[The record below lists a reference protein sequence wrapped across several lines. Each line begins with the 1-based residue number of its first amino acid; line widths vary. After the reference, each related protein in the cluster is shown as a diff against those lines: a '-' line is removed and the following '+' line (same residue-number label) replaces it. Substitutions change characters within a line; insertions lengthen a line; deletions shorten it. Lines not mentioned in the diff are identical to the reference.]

1 MLAAVVAGVTGTLS
15 PILGESGTPKRGPTG
30 KQERLG
36 GVASGKQER
45 LRPSQGLEIIV
56 MVGEEGG
63 RMAALN
69 ADSALSETAPPSE
82 QIDLFTESLISAP
95 LRDDRA
101 TMEFPFFAL
110 QKRPLLVPIVY
121 QDGNVSIRI
130 SPGERGVATIWD
142 KDVLIY
148 LSSLINGKIERG
160 EEVSRTVR
168 IAAYDMLRVTRRH
181 TGKNGYQEIYD
192 ALFRLRSTT
201 ITTDI
206 QSGGERETRGFGW
219 IDSFRILTKENK
231 AGNRVMQRLEITLND
246 WTFRALVKDRRVL
259 AINPAY
265 FDLTGGLER
274 RLYEIARKHV
284 GRQSEWKVSLLQLAK
299 KCGTMQRNL
308 RRFKFDLKEL
318 AELDRLPDYQMFLVN
333 DHASPTTKAL
343 EAIDIKGTRGVKRT
357 PNEAVFVVFKPRPR
371 ALALP
376 SPDIAVE
383 AA

>member
-1 MLAAVVAGVTGTLS
+1 
-15 PILGESGTPKRGPTG
+15 
-30 KQERLG
+30 
-36 GVASGKQER
+36 
-45 LRPSQGLEIIV
+45 
-56 MVGEEGG
+56 
-63 RMAALN
+63 MAAFSPNL
-69 ADSALSETAPPSE
+69 ALSETAPPSE

-110 QKRPLLVPIVY
+110 QKRPLLMPIIY

-231 AGNRVMQRLEITLND
+231 AGNRVMQGLEITLND

-284 GRQSEWKVSLLQLAK
+284 GRQSVWKVSLLQLAK

-343 EAIDIKGTRGVKRT
+343 EAIGIKGARGTKRT
-357 PNEAVFVVFKPRPR
+357 PNEAVLVVFKPRTR
-371 ALALP
+371 GLP
-376 SPDIAVE
+376 SPDIAAE

>member
-1 MLAAVVAGVTGTLS
+1 MLYL
-15 PILGESGTPKRGPTG
+15 
-30 KQERLG
+30 
-36 GVASGKQER
+36 
-45 LRPSQGLEIIV
+45 
-56 MVGEEGG
+56 EGG
-63 RMAALN
+63 RMVALT
-69 ADSALSETAPPSE
+69 SELEASELVPSGQ
-82 QIDLFTESLISAP
+82 QIDLFVEGLISAP

-110 QKRPLLVPIVY
+110 QKRPLLMPLIY

-130 SPGERGVATIWD
+130 SPGERGIATIWD

-148 LSSLINGKIERG
+148 LSSLINSKIERG

-168 IAAYDMLRVTRRH
+168 IAAYDLLRVTRRH

-219 IDSFRILTKENK
+219 IDSFRILTRENK
-231 AGNRVMQRLEITLND
+231 AGNRVMQGLEITLND

-274 RLYEIARKHV
+274 RLYEIARKYV
-284 GRQSEWKVSLLQLAK
+284 GRQAEWKVSLLLLAK

-333 DHASPTTKAL
+333 DHSSPMAKAMV
-343 EAIDIKGTRGVKRT
+343 AGGMKGAKGGTKRT
-357 PNEAVFVVFKPRPR
+357 PNEAVLVVFKPRAR
-371 ALALP
+371 ALP
-376 SPDIAVE
+376 SSDIEIE

>member
-1 MLAAVVAGVTGTLS
+1 MAELEWLPGAPEAAGVGDN
-15 PILGESGTPKRGPTG
+15 PIGE
-30 KQERLG
+30 
-36 GVASGKQER
+36 ASGAGV
-45 LRPSQGLEIIV
+45 PG
-56 MVGEEGG
+56 
-63 RMAALN
+63 
-69 ADSALSETAPPSE
+69 E
-82 QIDLFTESLISAP
+82 QIDFFVDGLLAAP

-110 QKRPLLVPIVY
+110 QKRPLLTPIVY
-121 QDGNVSIRI
+121 RDGAVSIRI

-148 LSSLINGKIERG
+148 LSSLINARLERG
-160 EEVSRTVR
+160 EAVSRTVR
-168 IAAYDMLRVTRRH
+168 VAAYDMLRVTRRH

-219 IDSFRILTKENK
+219 IDSFRILTKQTR
-231 AGNRVMQRLEITLND
+231 AGGRVMQGLEITLND

-284 GRQSEWKVSLLQLAK
+284 GRQPEWTVSLLQLAK

-318 AELDRLPDYQMFLVN
+318 AERDRLPDYQLSLIN
-333 DHASPTTKAL
+333 DHASAIATAM
-343 EAIDIKGTRGVKRT
+343 EAGGMKGAKGAKRT
-357 PNEAVFVVFKPRPR
+357 PNEAVLVVFRPR
-371 ALALP
+371 ALALL
-376 SPDIAVE
+376 PDGLPPNGLPPDGLPDAEVGLD
-383 AA
+383 AGDAGVA

>member
-1 MLAAVVAGVTGTLS
+1 MAGVIQSGTGTDVVI
-15 PILGESGTPKRGPTG
+15 P
-30 KQERLG
+30 G
-36 GVASGKQER
+36 G
-45 LRPSQGLEIIV
+45 
-56 MVGEEGG
+56 
-63 RMAALN
+63 
-69 ADSALSETAPPSE
+69 
-82 QIDLFTESLISAP
+82 QIDLFVESLVSAP

-110 QKRPLLVPIVY
+110 QKRPLLTPIIY

-130 SPGERGVATIWD
+130 SPGERGIASIWD

-148 LSSLINGKIERG
+148 LSSLINAKIERG

-168 IAAYDMLRVTRRH
+168 IAAYDLLRVTRRH

-219 IDSFRILTKENK
+219 IDSFRILTRENK
-231 AGNRVMQRLEITLND
+231 AGSRVMQGLEITLND

-259 AINPAY
+259 SINPAY

-284 GRQSEWKVSLLQLAK
+284 GRQTEWKVSLLQLAK

-318 AELDRLPDYQMFLVN
+318 AELDRLPDYQMFLIN
-333 DHASPTTKAL
+333 DHSSLTAKAL
-343 EAIDIKGTRGVKRT
+343 QSIGMKGVKGAKRT
-357 PNEAVFVVFKPRPR
+357 PNEAVIVVFKPRG
-371 ALALP
+371 AAT
-376 SPDIAVE
+376 SDIVVE
-383 AA
+383 AG

>member
-1 MLAAVVAGVTGTLS
+1 MSGFDADFAGSDT
-15 PILGESGTPKRGPTG
+15 
-30 KQERLG
+30 
-36 GVASGKQER
+36 
-45 LRPSQGLEIIV
+45 
-56 MVGEEGG
+56 M
-63 RMAALN
+63 
-69 ADSALSETAPPSE
+69 PPG
-82 QIDLFTESLISAP
+82 QHIDLFVESLESAP

-110 QKRPLLVPIVY
+110 QKRPLLTPIVY
-121 QDGNVSIRI
+121 IDGNVSIRI
-130 SPGERGVATIWD
+130 SPGERGIATIWD

-148 LSSLINGKIERG
+148 LSSLINSKIERG

-168 IAAYDMLRVTRRH
+168 IAAYDMLRVTKRH

-219 IDSFRILTKENK
+219 IDSFRILTKQNK
-231 AGNRVMQRLEITLND
+231 AGSRVMQGLEITLND

-284 GRQSEWKVSLLQLAK
+284 GRQAEWKVSLLLLAK

-318 AELDRLPDYQMFLVN
+318 AELDRLPDYQLSLIN
-333 DHASPTTKAL
+333 DHASPVAKAM
-343 EAIDIKGTRGVKRT
+343 EAGGMKGVRGAKRT
-357 PNEAVFVVFKPRPR
+357 PNEAVIVVFKPRVRGP
-371 ALALP
+371 AADSEAP
-376 SPDIAVE
+376 QPPD
-383 AA
+383 

>member
-1 MLAAVVAGVTGTLS
+1 MVVLNPGVAGSEVAIS
-15 PILGESGTPKRGPTG
+15 SG
-30 KQERLG
+30 
-36 GVASGKQER
+36 
-45 LRPSQGLEIIV
+45 
-56 MVGEEGG
+56 
-63 RMAALN
+63 
-69 ADSALSETAPPSE
+69 
-82 QIDLFTESLISAP
+82 QIDLFVESLVSAP

-110 QKRPLLVPIVY
+110 QKRPLLTPIIY
-121 QDGNVSIRI
+121 QDGNVTIRI
-130 SPGERGVATIWD
+130 SPGERGIASIWD

-148 LSSLINGKIERG
+148 LSSLINAKIERG

-168 IAAYDMLRVTRRH
+168 IAAYDLLRVTRRH

-219 IDSFRILTKENK
+219 IDSFRILTKDNK
-231 AGNRVMQRLEITLND
+231 AGSRVMQGLEITLND

-259 AINPAY
+259 SINPAY

-284 GRQSEWKVSLLQLAK
+284 GRQTEWKVSLLQLAK

-333 DHASPTTKAL
+333 DHSSPTAKAMQSL
-343 EAIDIKGTRGVKRT
+343 GMKAVKGAKRT
-357 PNEAVFVVFKPRPR
+357 PNEAVLVLFKPRT
-371 ALALP
+371 
-376 SPDIAVE
+376 SSIPDIVVE

>member
-1 MLAAVVAGVTGTLS
+1 MAVLNPVVAGS
-15 PILGESGTPKRGPTG
+15 E
-30 KQERLG
+30 
-36 GVASGKQER
+36 VA
-45 LRPSQGLEIIV
+45 LP
-56 MVGEEGG
+56 VG
-63 RMAALN
+63 
-69 ADSALSETAPPSE
+69 
-82 QIDLFTESLISAP
+82 QIDLFVESLVSAP

-110 QKRPLLVPIVY
+110 QKRPLMTPIFY

-130 SPGERGVATIWD
+130 SPGERGIASIWD

-148 LSSLINGKIERG
+148 LSSLINAKIERG

-168 IAAYDMLRVTRRH
+168 IAAYDLLRVTRRH

-219 IDSFRILTKENK
+219 IDSFRILTRENQ
-231 AGNRVMQRLEITLND
+231 AGSRVMQGLEITLND

-259 AINPAY
+259 SINPAY

-284 GRQSEWKVSLLQLAK
+284 GRQTEWKVSLLQLAK

-318 AELDRLPDYQMFLVN
+318 AGLDRLPDYQMFLVN
-333 DHASPTTKAL
+333 DHSSPTAKAL
-343 EAIDIKGTRGVKRT
+343 QSMGMKGVKGTKRT
-357 PNEAVFVVFKPRPR
+357 PNEAIIVVFKPRG
-371 ALALP
+371 AAI
-376 SPDIAVE
+376 PDIVVE

>member
-1 MLAAVVAGVTGTLS
+1 MAVLNPDAAG
-15 PILGESGTPKRGPTG
+15 
-30 KQERLG
+30 
-36 GVASGKQER
+36 
-45 LRPSQGLEIIV
+45 
-56 MVGEEGG
+56 
-63 RMAALN
+63 
-69 ADSALSETAPPSE
+69 SETAMSSG
-82 QIDLFTESLISAP
+82 QIDLFVESLVSAP

-110 QKRPLLVPIVY
+110 QKRPLLTPIIY
-121 QDGNVSIRI
+121 QDGNVTIRI
-130 SPGERGVATIWD
+130 SPGERGIASIWD

-148 LSSLINGKIERG
+148 LSSLINAKIERG

-168 IAAYDMLRVTRRH
+168 IAAYDLLRVTRRH

-219 IDSFRILTKENK
+219 IDSFRILTKDNK
-231 AGNRVMQRLEITLND
+231 VGGRVMQGLEITLND

-259 AINPAY
+259 SINPAY

-284 GRQSEWKVSLLQLAK
+284 GRQTEWKVSLLQLAK

-333 DHASPTTKAL
+333 DHSSPTAKAMQSL
-343 EAIDIKGTRGVKRT
+343 GMKAVRGAKRT
-357 PNEAVFVVFKPRPR
+357 PNEAVLVLFKPRTS
-371 ALALP
+371 AI
-376 SPDIAVE
+376 PDVVVE

>member
-1 MLAAVVAGVTGTLS
+1 MALANSELAGSEVVLAG
-15 PILGESGTPKRGPTG
+15 
-30 KQERLG
+30 
-36 GVASGKQER
+36 
-45 LRPSQGLEIIV
+45 
-56 MVGEEGG
+56 
-63 RMAALN
+63 
-69 ADSALSETAPPSE
+69 E
-82 QIDLFTESLISAP
+82 QIDLFVESLVAAP

-110 QKRPLLVPIVY
+110 QKRPLLTPITY

-130 SPGERGVATIWD
+130 SPGERGIASIWD

-148 LSSLINGKIERG
+148 LSSLINAKIERG

-219 IDSFRILTKENK
+219 IDSFRILTKENRV
-231 AGNRVMQRLEITLND
+231 GSRVMQGLEITLND

-284 GRQSEWKVSLLQLAK
+284 GRQPEWRVSLLLLAK

-308 RRFKFDLKEL
+308 RRFKFDLKEI
-318 AELDRLPDYQMFLVN
+318 AERDRLPDYQMFLIN
-333 DHASPTTKAL
+333 DHSSPIAKAMQ
-343 EAIDIKGTRGVKRT
+343 AAGMKSTRGAKRT
-357 PNEAVFVVFKPRPR
+357 PNEAVLVVFKPRTR
-371 ALALP
+371 AITDLAAELP
-376 SPDIAVE
+376 
-383 AA
+383 

>member
-1 MLAAVVAGVTGTLS
+1 
-15 PILGESGTPKRGPTG
+15 
-30 KQERLG
+30 
-36 GVASGKQER
+36 
-45 LRPSQGLEIIV
+45 
-56 MVGEEGG
+56 
-63 RMAALN
+63 MAALSTEE
-69 ADSALSETAPPSE
+69 AGSEVVLAGE
-82 QIDLFTESLISAP
+82 QIDLFVESLVSAP

-110 QKRPLLVPIVY
+110 QKRPLLTPILY

-130 SPGERGVATIWD
+130 SPGERGIASIWD

-148 LSSLINGKIERG
+148 LSSLINAKIERG

-168 IAAYDMLRVTRRH
+168 ISAYDMLRVTRRH

-231 AGNRVMQRLEITLND
+231 AGSKVMQGLEITLND

-259 AINPAY
+259 SINPAY

-284 GRQSEWKVSLLQLAK
+284 GRQAEWKVSLLLLAK

-333 DHASPTTKAL
+333 DHSSPTTKAL
-343 EAIDIKGTRGVKRT
+343 QAVGMKAVRGVKRT
-357 PNEAVFVVFKPRPR
+357 PNEAVIVVFKPRAASGPE
-371 ALALP
+371 
-376 SPDIAVE
+376 ITVE

>member
-1 MLAAVVAGVTGTLS
+1 MAASTSELEA
-15 PILGESGTPKRGPTG
+15 PELGS
-30 KQERLG
+30 
-36 GVASGKQER
+36 
-45 LRPSQGLEIIV
+45 PSQ
-56 MVGEEGG
+56 
-63 RMAALN
+63 
-69 ADSALSETAPPSE
+69 
-82 QIDLFTESLISAP
+82 QIDLFVESLISAP

-110 QKRPLLVPIVY
+110 QKRPLLTPIIY

-130 SPGERGVATIWD
+130 SPGERGIATIWD

-148 LSSLINGKIERG
+148 LSSLINAKIERG

-206 QSGGERETRGFGW
+206 QSGGEREMRGFGW
-219 IDSFRILTKENK
+219 IDSFRILTRENK
-231 AGNRVMQRLEITLND
+231 AGNRVMQGLEITLND

-284 GRQSEWKVSLLQLAK
+284 GRQAEWKVSLLLLAK

-318 AELDRLPDYQMFLVN
+318 AELDRLPDYQLFLIN
-333 DHASPTTKAL
+333 DHSSPTAKAM
-343 EAIDIKGTRGVKRT
+343 EAGGMKGTKGAKRT
-357 PNEAVFVVFKPRPR
+357 PNEAVLVVFKPRVR
-371 ALALP
+371 IVQ
-376 SPDIAVE
+376 SPYVAIE

>member
-1 MLAAVVAGVTGTLS
+1 MAVANPDL
-15 PILGESGTPKRGPTG
+15 
-30 KQERLG
+30 
-36 GVASGKQER
+36 
-45 LRPSQGLEIIV
+45 
-56 MVGEEGG
+56 
-63 RMAALN
+63 
-69 ADSALSETAPPSE
+69 ALSEIVAPSQ
-82 QIDLFTESLISAP
+82 QIDLFVESLVSAP

-110 QKRPLLVPIVY
+110 QKRPLLTPIVY

-130 SPGERGVATIWD
+130 SPGERGIATIWD

-148 LSSLINGKIERG
+148 LSSLINTKIERG

-206 QSGGERETRGFGW
+206 QSGGEREMRGFGW

-231 AGNRVMQRLEITLND
+231 AGNRVMRGLEITLND

-333 DHASPTTKAL
+333 DHASPTAQAL
-343 EAIDIKGTRGVKRT
+343 MAIGIKGTRGAKRT
-357 PNEAVFVVFKPRPR
+357 PNEAVLVVFKPRVRP
-371 ALALP
+371 LP
-376 SPDIAVE
+376 SSDIAVE

>member
-1 MLAAVVAGVTGTLS
+1 MPVFDA
-15 PILGESGTPKRGPTG
+15 ESET
-30 KQERLG
+30 
-36 GVASGKQER
+36 
-45 LRPSQGLEIIV
+45 
-56 MVGEEGG
+56 
-63 RMAALN
+63 
-69 ADSALSETAPPSE
+69 SALVPPGQ
-82 QIDLFTESLISAP
+82 QIDLFVESLIAAP

-110 QKRPLLVPIVY
+110 QKRPLLTPIIY

-130 SPGERGVATIWD
+130 SPGERGIATIWD

-148 LSSLINGKIERG
+148 LSSLINAKIERG

-168 IAAYDMLRVTRRH
+168 VAAYDMLRVTRRH

-231 AGNRVMQRLEITLND
+231 AGNRVMQGLEITLND

-259 AINPAY
+259 AMNPAY

-284 GRQSEWKVSLLQLAK
+284 GRQTEWKISLLLLAK

-333 DHASPTTKAL
+333 DHSSPIAKAM
-343 EAIDIKGTRGVKRT
+343 EAGGMKGVKGAKRT
-357 PNEAVFVVFKPRPR
+357 PNEAVLVVFKPRMR
-371 ALALP
+371 VLP
-376 SPDIAVE
+376 SLSVDIE
-383 AA
+383 SL

>member
-1 MLAAVVAGVTGTLS
+1 
-15 PILGESGTPKRGPTG
+15 
-30 KQERLG
+30 
-36 GVASGKQER
+36 
-45 LRPSQGLEIIV
+45 
-56 MVGEEGG
+56 
-63 RMAALN
+63 MAATRSVL
-69 ADSALSETAPPSE
+69 DSLEPVTTGQ
-82 QIDLFTESLISAP
+82 QIDLFVETLVSVP

-110 QKRPLLVPIVY
+110 QKRPLLTPIIY
-121 QDGNVSIRI
+121 QDGNVAIRI
-130 SPGERGVATIWD
+130 SPGERGIATIWD

-148 LSSLINGKIERG
+148 LSSLINSRIERG
-160 EEVSRTVR
+160 EEVSRTVC
-168 IAAYDMLRVTRRH
+168 ITAHDLLRVTRRH

-231 AGNRVMQRLEITLND
+231 AGNRVMQGLEITLND

-265 FDLTGGLER
+265 YDLTGGLER

-284 GRQSEWKVSLLQLAK
+284 GRQAEWKVSLLLLAK

-318 AELDRLPDYQMFLVN
+318 AELDRLPDYQLFLIN
-333 DHASPTTKAL
+333 DHSSPTAKAMK
-343 EAIDIKGTRGVKRT
+343 AAGMKGTRGAKRT
-357 PNEAVFVVFKPRPR
+357 PNEAVIVVFKPRSK
-371 ALALP
+371 AASP
-376 SPDIAVE
+376 SAECSE

>member
-1 MLAAVVAGVTGTLS
+1 MTDILEGCERVTH
-15 PILGESGTPKRGPTG
+15 PK
-30 KQERLG
+30 
-36 GVASGKQER
+36 
-45 LRPSQGLEIIV
+45 
-56 MVGEEGG
+56 
-63 RMAALN
+63 
-69 ADSALSETAPPSE
+69 
-82 QIDLFTESLISAP
+82 QIDLFVESLVAAP

-110 QKRPLLVPIVY
+110 QKRPLLTPIIY

-130 SPGERGVATIWD
+130 SPGERGIATIWD

-148 LSSLINGKIERG
+148 LSSLINSRLERG
-160 EEVSRTVR
+160 EDVSRTVR
-168 IAAYDMLRVTRRH
+168 IAAYDLLRVTRRH

-206 QSGGERETRGFGW
+206 RSGGERETRGFGW
-219 IDSFRILTKENK
+219 IDSFRILTRENK
-231 AGNRVMQRLEITLND
+231 VGNRVMQGLEITLND
-246 WTFRALVKDRRVL
+246 WTFRAIVQDRRVL

-318 AELDRLPDYQMFLVN
+318 AALDRLPDYQLFLIN
-333 DHASPTTKAL
+333 DHFSAFAKAM
-343 EAIDIKGTRGVKRT
+343 AAGGMRGTRGGKRA
-357 PNEAVFVVFKPRPR
+357 PNQAVIVVFKPRLTN
-371 ALALP
+371 LA
-376 SPDIAVE
+376 SPEGADE
-383 AA
+383 TESG

>member
-1 MLAAVVAGVTGTLS
+1 MDASSSSGSEVVLAA
-15 PILGESGTPKRGPTG
+15 
-30 KQERLG
+30 
-36 GVASGKQER
+36 
-45 LRPSQGLEIIV
+45 
-56 MVGEEGG
+56 
-63 RMAALN
+63 
-69 ADSALSETAPPSE
+69 E
-82 QIDLFTESLISAP
+82 QIDLFVESLVAAP

-110 QKRPLLVPIVY
+110 QKRPLLTPITY

-130 SPGERGVATIWD
+130 SPGERGIASIWD

-148 LSSLINGKIERG
+148 LSSLINAKIERG
-160 EEVSRTVR
+160 EEVTRTVR

-181 TGKNGYQEIYD
+181 TGKKGYQEIYD

-219 IDSFRILTKENK
+219 IDSFRILTREKNR
-231 AGNRVMQRLEITLND
+231 AGNRVMQGLEITLND

-284 GRQSEWKVSLLQLAK
+284 GRQTEWRVSLMVLAK
-299 KCGTMQRNL
+299 KCGSMQRNL

-333 DHASPTTKAL
+333 DHSSPTAKAL
-343 EAIDIKGTRGVKRT
+343 QAVGMKGVKGAKRT
-357 PNEAVFVVFKPRPR
+357 PNEAVLVVFKPRPR
-371 ALALP
+371 
-376 SPDIAVE
+376 SVIDVVD

>member
-1 MLAAVVAGVTGTLS
+1 M
-15 PILGESGTPKRGPTG
+15 ESGRMP
-30 KQERLG
+30 
-36 GVASGKQER
+36 VASSE
-45 LRPSQGLEIIV
+45 
-56 MVGEEGG
+56 
-63 RMAALN
+63 
-69 ADSALSETAPPSE
+69 LSGSEVVIPGE
-82 QIDLFTESLISAP
+82 QIDLFVESMVAAP
-95 LRDDRA
+95 LRNDRA

-110 QKRPLLVPIVY
+110 QKRPLMTPIIY
-121 QDGNVSIRI
+121 QDGNVTIRV
-130 SPGERGVATIWD
+130 SPGERGIASIWD

-148 LSSLINGKIERG
+148 LSSLINAKIERG

-219 IDSFRILTKENK
+219 IDSFRILTKETK
-231 AGNRVMQRLEITLND
+231 AGNKVMQGLEITLND

-284 GRQSEWKVSLLQLAK
+284 GRQAEWKVSLLLLAK

-333 DHASPTTKAL
+333 DHSSPVAKAFQS
-343 EAIDIKGTRGVKRT
+343 IGMKGVRGAKRT
-357 PNEAVFVVFKPRPR
+357 PNEAVIVVFKLR
-371 ALALP
+371 AP
-376 SPDIAVE
+376 AVIDATGE
-383 AA
+383 AT

>member
-1 MLAAVVAGVTGTLS
+1 MALLTAELEASELVPPAG
-15 PILGESGTPKRGPTG
+15 
-30 KQERLG
+30 
-36 GVASGKQER
+36 
-45 LRPSQGLEIIV
+45 
-56 MVGEEGG
+56 
-63 RMAALN
+63 
-69 ADSALSETAPPSE
+69 
-82 QIDLFTESLISAP
+82 QIDLFVESLVAAP

-110 QKRPLLVPIVY
+110 QKRPLLVPLLY

-130 SPGERGVATIWD
+130 SPGERGIATIWD

-148 LSSLINGKIERG
+148 LSSLINAKIERG

-168 IAAYDMLRVTRRH
+168 IAAYDLLRVTRRH

-219 IDSFRILTKENK
+219 IDSFRILTRENK
-231 AGNRVMQRLEITLND
+231 AGNRVMQGLEITLND

-284 GRQSEWKVSLLQLAK
+284 GRQAEWKVSLLLLAK

-318 AELDRLPDYQMFLVN
+318 AALDRLPDYQLFLVN
-333 DHASPTTKAL
+333 DHASATTKAL
-343 EAIDIKGTRGVKRT
+343 QAAGMKGTKGAKRT
-357 PNEAVFVVFKPRPR
+357 PNEAVVVVFKPRTR
-371 ALALP
+371 SLAGTEGV
-376 SPDIAVE
+376 SE
-383 AA
+383 AALSS

>member
-1 MLAAVVAGVTGTLS
+1 MVATTSILDS
-15 PILGESGTPKRGPTG
+15 PEPVPAG
-30 KQERLG
+30 Q
-36 GVASGKQER
+36 
-45 LRPSQGLEIIV
+45 
-56 MVGEEGG
+56 
-63 RMAALN
+63 
-69 ADSALSETAPPSE
+69 
-82 QIDLFTESLISAP
+82 QIDLFVETLASAP

-101 TMEFPFFAL
+101 TMEFPFFAV
-110 QKRPLLVPIVY
+110 QKRPLLTPIIY
-121 QDGNVSIRI
+121 QDGNVAIRI
-130 SPGERGVATIWD
+130 SPGERGIATIWD

-148 LSSLINGKIERG
+148 LSSLINSKIERG

-168 IAAYDMLRVTRRH
+168 IAAYDLLRVTRRH

-231 AGNRVMQRLEITLND
+231 AGNRVMQGLEITLND

-284 GRQSEWKVSLLQLAK
+284 GRQAEWKVSLLLLAK

-318 AELDRLPDYQMFLVN
+318 AELDRLPDYQLFLIN
-333 DHASPTTKAL
+333 DHSSPTAKAM
-343 EAIDIKGTRGVKRT
+343 EAAGMRGTRGAKRT
-357 PNEAVFVVFKPRPR
+357 PNEAVIVVFKPRSKTTSS
-371 ALALP
+371 A
-376 SPDIAVE
+376 SECSE

>member
-1 MLAAVVAGVTGTLS
+1 MVALTSELEAS
-15 PILGESGTPKRGPTG
+15 EL
-30 KQERLG
+30 
-36 GVASGKQER
+36 VASGQ
-45 LRPSQGLEIIV
+45 
-56 MVGEEGG
+56 
-63 RMAALN
+63 
-69 ADSALSETAPPSE
+69 
-82 QIDLFTESLISAP
+82 QIDLFVEGLISAP

-110 QKRPLLVPIVY
+110 QKRPLLMPLIY

-130 SPGERGVATIWD
+130 SPGERGIATIWD

-148 LSSLINGKIERG
+148 LSSLINSKIERG

-168 IAAYDMLRVTRRH
+168 IAAYDLLRVTRRH

-231 AGNRVMQRLEITLND
+231 SGNRVMQGLEITLND

-284 GRQSEWKVSLLQLAK
+284 GRQAEWRVSLLLLAK

-333 DHASPTTKAL
+333 DHFSPMAKAMV
-343 EAIDIKGTRGVKRT
+343 AGGMKGVKGGTKRT
-357 PNEAVFVVFKPRPR
+357 PNEAVLVVFKPRAR
-371 ALALP
+371 ARP
-376 SPDIAVE
+376 SPEVEIE

>member
-1 MLAAVVAGVTGTLS
+1 MVAA
-15 PILGESGTPKRGPTG
+15 
-30 KQERLG
+30 
-36 GVASGKQER
+36 
-45 LRPSQGLEIIV
+45 
-56 MVGEEGG
+56 
-63 RMAALN
+63 
-69 ADSALSETAPPSE
+69 SAKFVEMDAEVQCGE
-82 QIDLFTESLISAP
+82 QIDLFVESLITAP

-110 QKRPLLVPIVY
+110 QKRPLLTPIIY
-121 QDGNVSIRI
+121 QDGNVAIRI

-148 LSSLINGKIERG
+148 LSSLINSRIERG
-160 EEVSRTVR
+160 EPVSRTVR

-219 IDSFRILTKENK
+219 IDSFRILQKKTKSG
-231 AGNRVMQRLEITLND
+231 ASVMQGLEITLND

-284 GRQSEWKVSLLQLAK
+284 GRQAEWKVSLLLLAK

-308 RRFKFDLKEL
+308 RRFKFDLKAL
-318 AELDRLPDYQMFLVN
+318 AELDRLPDYQLFLVN
-333 DHASPTTKAL
+333 DHSSPTAKAMK
-343 EAIDIKGTRGVKRT
+343 AAGMKGVRGATRT
-357 PNEAVFVVFKPRPR
+357 PNEAVIVVFKPRERPPSLP
-371 ALALP
+371 AL
-376 SPDIAVE
+376 SPE

>member
-1 MLAAVVAGVTGTLS
+1 MTALSTEVAG
-15 PILGESGTPKRGPTG
+15 
-30 KQERLG
+30 
-36 GVASGKQER
+36 
-45 LRPSQGLEIIV
+45 
-56 MVGEEGG
+56 
-63 RMAALN
+63 
-69 ADSALSETAPPSE
+69 SEVVLAGE
-82 QIDLFTESLISAP
+82 QIDLFVESLVSAP

-110 QKRPLLVPIVY
+110 QKRPLLTPILY

-130 SPGERGVATIWD
+130 SPGERGIASIWD

-148 LSSLINGKIERG
+148 LSSLINAKIERG

-231 AGNRVMQRLEITLND
+231 AGSKVMQGLEITLND

-259 AINPAY
+259 SINPAY

-284 GRQSEWKVSLLQLAK
+284 GR
-299 KCGTMQRNL
+299 
-308 RRFKFDLKEL
+308 
-318 AELDRLPDYQMFLVN
+318 
-333 DHASPTTKAL
+333 
-343 EAIDIKGTRGVKRT
+343 
-357 PNEAVFVVFKPRPR
+357 
-371 ALALP
+371 
-376 SPDIAVE
+376 
-383 AA
+383 

>member
-1 MLAAVVAGVTGTLS
+1 MVTLVSGLGVSELAS
-15 PILGESGTPKRGPTG
+15 SG
-30 KQERLG
+30 
-36 GVASGKQER
+36 
-45 LRPSQGLEIIV
+45 
-56 MVGEEGG
+56 
-63 RMAALN
+63 
-69 ADSALSETAPPSE
+69 E
-82 QIDLFTESLISAP
+82 QIDLFVEGLVSAP

-110 QKRPLLVPIVY
+110 QKRPLLTPIIY
-121 QDGNVSIRI
+121 RDGNVSIRV
-130 SPGERGVATIWD
+130 SPGERGIATIWD

-148 LSSLINGKIERG
+148 LSSLINSKIERG
-160 EEVSRTVR
+160 QEVSRIVR
-168 IAAYDMLRVTRRH
+168 IAAYDLLRTTRRH

-231 AGNRVMQRLEITLND
+231 AGRRVMQGLEITLND

-284 GRQSEWKVSLLQLAK
+284 GRQAEWRVSLLLLAK
-299 KCGTMQRNL
+299 KCGSMQRNL

-318 AELDRLPDYQMFLVN
+318 AALDRVPDYQMFLVN
-333 DHASPTTKAL
+333 DHASPTAKAM
-343 EAIDIKGTRGVKRT
+343 EAAGMKGTRGAKRT
-357 PNEAVFVVFKPRPR
+357 PNEAVLVVFKPRVR
-371 ALALP
+371 AMPAP
-376 SPDIAVE
+376 ESPVE

>member
-1 MLAAVVAGVTGTLS
+1 
-15 PILGESGTPKRGPTG
+15 
-30 KQERLG
+30 
-36 GVASGKQER
+36 
-45 LRPSQGLEIIV
+45 
-56 MVGEEGG
+56 
-63 RMAALN
+63 
-69 ADSALSETAPPSE
+69 
-82 QIDLFTESLISAP
+82 
-95 LRDDRA
+95 
-101 TMEFPFFAL
+101 
-110 QKRPLLVPIVY
+110 
-121 QDGNVSIRI
+121 
-130 SPGERGVATIWD
+130 
-142 KDVLIY
+142 
-148 LSSLINGKIERG
+148 
-160 EEVSRTVR
+160 
-168 IAAYDMLRVTRRH
+168 MLRVTRRH

-219 IDSFRILTKENK
+219 IDSFRILTKENR
-231 AGNRVMQRLEITLND
+231 AGNRVMQGLEITLND

-284 GRQSEWKVSLLQLAK
+284 GRQTEWKVSLLQLAK

-333 DHASPTTKAL
+333 DHSSPTAKAL
-343 EAIDIKGTRGVKRT
+343 QAAGMKGVKGAKRT
-357 PNEAVFVVFKPRPR
+357 PNEAVIVVFKPRVP
-371 ALALP
+371 ALP
-376 SPDIAVE
+376 EISAE

>member
-1 MLAAVVAGVTGTLS
+1 MAVFISELEAPELA
-15 PILGESGTPKRGPTG
+15 
-30 KQERLG
+30 
-36 GVASGKQER
+36 
-45 LRPSQGLEIIV
+45 PSSQ
-56 MVGEEGG
+56 
-63 RMAALN
+63 
-69 ADSALSETAPPSE
+69 
-82 QIDLFTESLISAP
+82 QIDLFVESLISAP

-110 QKRPLLVPIVY
+110 QQRPLLTPIIY

-130 SPGERGVATIWD
+130 SPGERGIATIWD

-148 LSSLINGKIERG
+148 LSSLINAKIERG

-168 IAAYDMLRVTRRH
+168 VAAYDMLRVTRRH

-206 QSGGERETRGFGW
+206 QSGGEREMRGFGW
-219 IDSFRILTKENK
+219 IDSFRILTRENK
-231 AGNRVMQRLEITLND
+231 AGNRVMQGLEITLND

-284 GRQSEWKVSLLQLAK
+284 GRQAEWKVSLLLLAK

-333 DHASPTTKAL
+333 DHSSPTAKAM
-343 EAIDIKGTRGVKRT
+343 EASGMKGTRGAKRT
-357 PNEAVFVVFKPRPR
+357 PNEAVLVVFKPRVRSVPT
-371 ALALP
+371 P
-376 SPDIAVE
+376 EIAGE

>member
-1 MLAAVVAGVTGTLS
+1 MTDILEGCERVTHS
-15 PILGESGTPKRGPTG
+15 K
-30 KQERLG
+30 
-36 GVASGKQER
+36 
-45 LRPSQGLEIIV
+45 
-56 MVGEEGG
+56 
-63 RMAALN
+63 
-69 ADSALSETAPPSE
+69 
-82 QIDLFTESLISAP
+82 QIDLFVESLVAAP

-110 QKRPLLVPIVY
+110 QKRPLLTPIIY

-130 SPGERGVATIWD
+130 SPGERGIATIWD

-148 LSSLINGKIERG
+148 LSSLINSRLERG
-160 EEVSRTVR
+160 EDVSRTVR
-168 IAAYDMLRVTRRH
+168 IAAYDLLRVTRRH

-206 QSGGERETRGFGW
+206 RSGGERETRGFGW
-219 IDSFRILTKENK
+219 IDSFRILTRENK
-231 AGNRVMQRLEITLND
+231 VGNRVMQGLEITLND
-246 WTFRALVKDRRVL
+246 WTFRAIVQDRRVL

-318 AELDRLPDYQMFLVN
+318 AALDRLPDYQFFLIN
-333 DHASPTTKAL
+333 DHFSAFAKAM
-343 EAIDIKGTRGVKRT
+343 AAGGMRGTRGGKRA
-357 PNEAVFVVFKPRPR
+357 PNQAVIVVFKPRLTN
-371 ALALP
+371 LA
-376 SPDIAVE
+376 SPEGADE
-383 AA
+383 TESG

>member
-1 MLAAVVAGVTGTLS
+1 MAGLNLDMAVS
-15 PILGESGTPKRGPTG
+15 E
-30 KQERLG
+30 
-36 GVASGKQER
+36 
-45 LRPSQGLEIIV
+45 V
-56 MVGEEGG
+56 M
-63 RMAALN
+63 
-69 ADSALSETAPPSE
+69 PPGQ
-82 QIDLFTESLISAP
+82 QIDLFVESLVSAP

-110 QKRPLLVPIVY
+110 QKRPLLTPIVY

-130 SPGERGVATIWD
+130 SPGERGIATIWD

-148 LSSLINGKIERG
+148 LSSLINAKIERG

-231 AGNRVMQRLEITLND
+231 AGSRVMQGLEITLND

-284 GRQSEWKVSLLQLAK
+284 GRQAEWKVSLLLLAK

-318 AELDRLPDYQMFLVN
+318 GRTGPAAGLSDVPCQRPFFCDGEGNGGWR
-333 DHASPTTKAL
+333 HEGTKGA
-343 EAIDIKGTRGVKRT
+343 KRT
-357 PNEAVFVVFKPRPR
+357 PNEAVLVVFKPRPR
-371 ALALP
+371 AAIRPKRQLRPSEPQRYLLLANR
-376 SPDIAVE
+376 
-383 AA
+383 

>member
-1 MLAAVVAGVTGTLS
+1 M
-15 PILGESGTPKRGPTG
+15 
-30 KQERLG
+30 
-36 GVASGKQER
+36 
-45 LRPSQGLEIIV
+45 IV
-56 MVGEEGG
+56 
-63 RMAALN
+63 
-69 ADSALSETAPPSE
+69 PPWS
-82 QIDLFTESLISAP
+82 
-95 LRDDRA
+95 
-101 TMEFPFFAL
+101 FPFFAL
-110 QKRPLLVPIVY
+110 QKRPLLTPILY

-130 SPGERGVATIWD
+130 SPGERGIASIWD

-148 LSSLINGKIERG
+148 LSSLINAKIERG

-231 AGNRVMQRLEITLND
+231 AGSRVMQGLEITLND

-259 AINPAY
+259 SINPAY

-274 RLYEIARKHV
+274 RLYEIARKARRPPGGMEGVAPAAGQEVRHDAAQPAALQIRSEGA
-284 GRQSEWKVSLLQLAK
+284 GRAGSAA
-299 KCGTMQRNL
+299 G
-308 RRFKFDLKEL
+308 
-318 AELDRLPDYQMFLVN
+318 LPDVPRQRSFIAN
-333 DHASPTTKAL
+333 DEGIAGGWN
-343 EAIDIKGTRGVKRT
+343 EGVKGAKRT
-357 PNEAVFVVFKPRPR
+357 PNEAVIVVFKPRG
-371 ALALP
+371 AVF
-376 SPDIAVE
+376 PDIVVE